1 MCVGF
6 DCFKLGMLACVRRV
20 WLFQT
25 CMLAYVRRVWLFQT
39 WGASMRALGLAVS
52 NLGC

>member
-25 CMLAYVRRVWLFQT
+25 WY
-39 WGASMRALGLAVS
+39 ASICAKGLAVS